1 MRRFLLLLAV
11 ALLLF
16 LGPIAYRYLRFYG
29 LPGSTATSA
38 PEYDPTNIFPVSTPG
53 ASEFVDEPDV
63 GQGFV
68 LLDQAHGNDFAEGE
82 IAYLDAR
89 LAARG
94 YNVLPYTGEEA
105 LETALRPVTA
115 FIVITPLQHFS
126 REEIRAVSAYVARGG
141 HLLLIGDPTRFRV
154 EFKETEL
161 GLSVD
166 INNDDLPLNGLA
178 NEFGI
183 IFRGDYVYNT
193 TAGESEGNYRNII
206 LDDASFAEHSLTAG
220 LEQVVFY
227 GSHSLEVG
235 AGAEPLLQTG
245 ANTWSSQTQRAGEL
259 ALAATGAGGRVLA
272 LGDLTFLTDPYN
284 GVHDNA
290 RFIAQIADFLV
301 EPARDYV
308 LADFPYAF
316 DQTVDLVYLGTP
328 ALGPRA
334 FSSVG
339 RLKEQ
344 LAGSGRKLNLQS
356 EAQDGHDT
364 LYLGLYSQAV
374 DVSAMLDEAEISL
387 LFDPSLTDEEPVYRE
402 DEPLAEELIRH
413 IESPLGNVEMAGTAL
428 FLLMEAGERDILVV
442 LAASSRGLETAA
454 ERLLENARA
463 GSDTAFADCLL
474 QETLALCPTY
484 LDGETVET
492 QLDLTGPVERTPT
505 RPGEEEG
512 TGEPRAGAY
521 IEAID
526 AVSMGTI
533 SLGQTRAA
541 DLAANEAH
549 AWTFSGGPALITL
562 TIETGE
568 AVDAVLQVY
577 DEDYELVVGVDDAL
591 AGEPET
597 LAHLFVPGDTT
608 YTIVVRAFF
617 GNAGSYTLRL
627 EGEQTD
633 EAPPVESVIASV
645 LVFSDDDGDA
655 QGDGR
660 TGAGTIAS
668 LLEDLGEFTIHRWS
682 AVDDGPLNE
691 DTLAGYDLVVWA
703 SGDFRST
710 DQFEDDS
717 FLLTLYFATGGRL
730 LITGATPS
738 FLESPGLE
746 FAELA
751 DLEVEDVDVPF
762 LVGIE
767 PGTIIALEEPATAAL
782 LSGLSIAEDD
792 ALTAV
797 LLRGPESEEA
807 GEAVAVAVD
816 NPDNDG
822 LLFLLAAPFDALPRS
837 AQEALLEGLVHWF
850 ELQ

>member
-16 LGPIAYRYLRFYG
+16 LGPIAYRYFRFYG
-29 LPGSTATSA
+29 LPGSTATGA
-38 PEYDPTNIFPVSTPG
+38 PDFDPSNILPVSTPG
-53 ASEFVDEPDV
+53 ASDFVDEPDV

-68 LLDQAHGNDFAEGE
+68 LLDRAHGNDFAEGE

-94 YNVLPYTGEEA
+94 YNVLPYTGEQA

-115 FIVITPLQHFS
+115 FIVITPLQHYS

-141 HLLLIGDPTRFRV
+141 HLLLVGDPTRFNV
-154 EFKETEL
+154 EFQETEL
-161 GLSVD
+161 GLSID

-183 IFRGDYVYNT
+183 IFRGDYLYNT

-206 LDDASFAEHSLTAG
+206 LDDAAFAGGKLTAG
-220 LEQVVFY
+220 LEKLVFY
-227 GSHSLEVG
+227 GSHSLEVS

-245 ANTWSSQTQRAGEL
+245 ANTWSSQTQL
-259 ALAATGAGGRVLA
+259 AAEFPLAATGAGGRVLA

-284 GVHDNA
+284 RVHDNA

-316 DQTVDLVYLGTP
+316 DQAVDLVYLGTP

-334 FSSVG
+334 FSTVG
-339 RLKEQ
+339 QLQEQ
-344 LAGSGRKLNLQS
+344 LAASGQKLNLQS
-356 EAQDGHDT
+356 EAQDAHDT
-364 LYLGLYSQAV
+364 LYLGLYSQAD
-374 DVSAMLDEAEISL
+374 DVSGLLDEAEISL
-387 LFDPSLTDEEPVYRE
+387 LFDPPLTAEEPLSGE
-402 DEPLAEELIRH
+402 DEPVAEELIRR
-413 IESPLGNVEMAGTAL
+413 IESPFGNVEMAGTAL
-428 FLLMEAGERDILVV
+428 FLLVEADERDVLIV
-442 LAASSRGLETAA
+442 LAASSDGLETAA
-454 ERLLENARA
+454 GRLLENARA
-463 GSDTAFADCLL
+463 GSDTAFTDCLL
-474 QETLALCPTY
+474 QETFALCPTY

-492 QLDLTGPVERTPT
+492 QLDLAGPVERTPR
-505 RPGEEEG
+505 RPDEGEG
-512 TGEPRAGAY
+512 AGEPRPGGY
-521 IEAID
+521 VEAID
-526 AVSMGTI
+526 ALSMGTI
-533 SLGQTRAA
+533 SLGQTRQG
-541 DLAANEAH
+541 DLLPNEAH
-549 AWTFSGGPALITL
+549 AWTFAGGPALITL
-562 TIETGE
+562 TLETG
-568 AVDAVLQVY
+568 ADVDGVLQVY
-577 DEDYELVVGVDDAL
+577 DEDYQLVEGVDEAL

-597 LAHLFVPGDTT
+597 LADLFVPADTT

-617 GNAGSYTLRL
+617 GNAGTYSLRL

-633 EAPPVESVIASV
+633 AAPPVESVIASI
-645 LVFSDDDGDA
+645 LVFSDDDGEA
-655 QGDGR
+655 QSNGT
-660 TGAGTIAS
+660 TGADTIAS
-668 LLEDLGEFTIHRWS
+668 LLEDLGQFTIHRWS
-682 AVDDGPLNE
+682 AVEDGPLGE
-691 DTLAGYDLVVWA
+691 DTLAGYDLVIWA

-730 LITGATPS
+730 LITGATPA

-746 FAELA
+746 LAQLA
-751 DLEVEDVDVPF
+751 DLEVQDVAVPF

-767 PGTIIALEEPATAAL
+767 PGTIVPLEEPATAAL

-792 ALTAV
+792 ALTAILV
-797 LLRGPESEEA
+797 RGPQSEET
-807 GEAVAVAVD
+807 GEPVAVAVD